1 LSLFIPEVS
10 GLVNNAG
17 DGIATLTLVN
27 RSPTVMKLIQETVD
41 DTPLSGIAT
50 FGGFWSFLNGAFAII
65 FGANIVYFLFGEF
78 L

>member
-1 LSLFIPEVS
+1 
-10 GLVNNAG
+10 
-17 DGIATLTLVN
+17 
-27 RSPTVMKLIQETVD
+27 MKLIQETMD